1 MDRVDGGDDSGG
13 REKGG
18 RCSDEGAKLIPFD
31 QSQPL
36 IKSQSFDGQT
46 RISKSTFQWS
56 KMKP

>member
-1 MDRVDGGDDSGG
+1 MKESKDREVRGE
-13 REKGG
+13 REGEG
-18 RCSDEGAKLIPFD
+18 DEGANLTPFG

-56 KMKP
+56 KMEP

>member
-1 MDRVDGGDDSGG
+1 MVFLACVRSMTAVSGVW
-13 REKGG
+13 RLV
-18 RCSDEGAKLIPFD
+18 DEGANLTPFS